1 MHERIAIA
9 DLFDRLAGVLHRLLL
24 GGPQDGGLAILLRQ
38 VAGVLADPLGLA
50 VRHALCRAGATGKE
64 AGQGDKQDYFLHG
77 DTHRC

>member
-24 GGPQDGGLAILLRQ
+24 GGVHDGRLAVLLGL
-38 VAGVLADPLGLA
+38 VAGVLADPLRLA
-50 VRHALCRAGATGKE
+50 IRHALCRAGATGKE

-77 DTHRC
+77 DTHSC